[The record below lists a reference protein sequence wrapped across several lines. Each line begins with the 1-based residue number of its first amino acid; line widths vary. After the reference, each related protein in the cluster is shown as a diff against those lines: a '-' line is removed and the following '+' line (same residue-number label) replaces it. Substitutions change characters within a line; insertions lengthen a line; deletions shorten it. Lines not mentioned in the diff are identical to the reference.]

1 MHRVQRFL
9 ASVCALCLLVQAF
22 TTVTHAN
29 PWDWDDCRINPEWCY
44 MNPTPE
50 PEPPPSPVNDVNI
63 IVNGKPCLASPIV
76 LRNSSTYV
84 PLRAFS
90 GCMGFQVDW
99 SFIDLSQTQI
109 EVSVYNGRSQILL
122 YPSHESPIVKLA
134 SPGTTAW
141 TPLTFNISPNAPYVI
156 NGTTMIP
163 FRVIT
168 DAMDVNVEWIQQT
181 RTVKVDTTKK
191 AVPVDMQK
199 FLPSH
204 FVRDSQTGYHKI
216 YDNPSTGYPFSPAAY
231 RTAHDLLTTLNG
243 PVRRELSKAGMNVEF
258 DVTNLRFRVRDTH
271 GEVSQDYYLDR
282 FVLWF
287 RSELEA
293 EQWIQE
299 VERQAKIGD
308 AKAVVG
314 SAVGAYL
321 VIKVGLVSSPVGTL
335 IGSVYL
341 VTHKVQSDLLLSAYR
356 GCIRQANIHKSE
368 NKRPSF
374 ELGVYHGP
382 SGVQCILEYTDSAI
396 R

>member
-1 MHRVQRFL
+1 MHRFQRFV
-9 ASVCALCLLVQAF
+9 ASFCALCLLGQAF

-29 PWDWDDCRINPEWCY
+29 PWGSDDCRINPEWCY

-50 PEPPPSPVNDVNI
+50 PPPSPVNDVNI
-63 IVNGKPCLASPIV
+63 IVDGKPCLASPIV

-90 GCMGFQVDW
+90 ECMGFHVDW
-99 SFIDLSQTQI
+99 SFSDLGQTQM
-109 EVSVYNGRSQILL
+109 EVSVYNGRSQIFL
-122 YPSHESPIVKLA
+122 YPSNASPIVKLA
-134 SPGTTAW
+134 SPGITAW
-141 TPLTFNISPNAPYVI
+141 TPLTFNISPNAPYVV
-156 NGTTMIP
+156 NGRTMIP

-168 DAMDVNVEWIQQT
+168 DAMDVNVEWIQDT

-216 YDNPSTGYPFSPAAY
+216 YDNPSTGYPFSAAAY

-243 PVRRELSKAGMNVEF
+243 PVRRELSKAGMNIEYDF
-258 DVTNLRFRVRDTH
+258 ANLRFRVRDSL

-299 VERQAKIGD
+299 VERQTMIGD
-308 AKAVVG
+308 AKATAG
-314 SAVGAYL
+314 SAVSAFL
-321 VIKVGLVSSPVGTL
+321 IVKAGLVTGPVGTL
-335 IGSVYL
+335 LGSIYVLTYH
-341 VTHKVQSDLLLSAYR
+341 VNNRLLLAQYR
-356 GCIRQANIHKSE
+356 GCIRQASIYKSE
-368 NKRPSF
+368 NQRPGF

-382 SGVQCILEYTDSAI
+382 SGIECILEYDDSPI